1 MREFRIFRG
10 WFGARRVSVQH
21 IIDELNEPIRP
32 EGISNRHWNMLPQ
45 DLRGG
50 ERDDMILYIEGWES
64 ARDANYNN
72 PYPDQLRGEVWNRG
86 FDAWWNRR
94 NGVGRNYTDVNFN
107 PPIDE
112 RYPEYYNT
120 DDFVFCDVTEI
131 RYDRI
136 DGRPFK
142 LMLYRSIEGGNTIEG
157 NRINRDH
164 PMWNFPDV
172 I

>member
-1 MREFRIFRG
+1 MKQFKFFNGKIYT
-10 WFGARRVSVQH
+10 
-21 IIDELNEPIRP
+21 DEYTVPAQP
-32 EGISNRHWNMLPQ
+32 EGISNRHWNILPQ

-50 ERDDMILYIEGWES
+50 GWEDMSIYIEGWEA
-64 ARDANYNN
+64 ARNNITMN
-72 PYPDQLRGEVWNRG
+72 PYVGINDNVMIEWSELWSRGRLAFHNRIEQ
-86 FDAWWNRR
+86 NYR
-94 NGVGRNYTDVNFN
+94 NVNFN

-120 DDFVFCDVTEI
+120 EDFVFCDVTET
-131 RYDRI
+131 RHDSI

-142 LMLYRSIEGGNTIEG
+142 VMLYRSIEDGNTIEG
-157 NRINRDH
+157 NRIHPEH

>member
-1 MREFRIFRG
+1 MIKPFHFLKG
-10 WFGARRVSVQH
+10 YVYS
-21 IIDELNEPIRP
+21 DEYTLPVRTDP
-32 EGISNRHWNMLPQ
+32 PFGISNRHWNMLPQ

-50 ERDDMILYIEGWES
+50 EREGMETYIEGWEA
-64 ARDANYNN
+64 ARNANYNN
-72 PYPDQLRGEVWNRG
+72 PYRDQLRGEVWNRG

-94 NGVGRNYTDVNFN
+94 NV

-120 DDFVFCDVTEI
+120 NEFVFCDVTEI

-142 LMLYRSIEGGNTIEG
+142 LMLYRSIEEGNTIEG
-157 NRINRDH
+157 NRINQDH

>member
-21 IIDELNEPIRP
+21 ILNELDEPTRP

-45 DLRGG
+45 DLRDAT
-50 ERDDMILYIEGWES
+50 EQEMLCYIQGWEDS
-64 ARDANYNN
+64 RSNVETN
-72 PYPDQLRGEVWNRG
+72 PYHDRTRRNLWNRG
-86 FDAWWNRR
+86 FLRR
-94 NGVGRNYTDVNFN
+94 RGRTGMNYGNVNPN

-112 RYPEYYNT
+112 TYPEYYNT

-142 LMLYRSIEGGNTIEG
+142 LMLYRSIEGGDTVQG
-157 NRINRDH
+157 QRINPDH